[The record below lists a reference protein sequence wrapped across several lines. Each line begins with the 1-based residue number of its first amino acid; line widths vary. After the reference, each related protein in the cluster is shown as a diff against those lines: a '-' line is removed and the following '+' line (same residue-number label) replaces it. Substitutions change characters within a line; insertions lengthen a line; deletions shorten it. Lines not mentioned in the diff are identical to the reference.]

1 MNYLKYF
8 AALSWY
14 IMGFYFFGPVEW
26 VRSPEMAVYCLVI
39 VLMPLFALT
48 APIEGLIF
56 SLGLSL
62 ISYTFCWIGGA
73 NSFFPCWIG
82 GSILLFLFSFSDD

>member
-8 AALSWY
+8 LALSWY

-26 VRSPEMAVYCLVI
+26 VRSPEMAVWSLI
-39 VLMPLFALT
+39 LILLPLIAIIGPVEGMIFALS
-48 APIEGLIF
+48 F
-56 SLGLSL
+56 SLIIYG
-62 ISYTFCWIGGA
+62 FVWIGGG
-73 NSFFPCWIG
+73 NSFFPCWIV